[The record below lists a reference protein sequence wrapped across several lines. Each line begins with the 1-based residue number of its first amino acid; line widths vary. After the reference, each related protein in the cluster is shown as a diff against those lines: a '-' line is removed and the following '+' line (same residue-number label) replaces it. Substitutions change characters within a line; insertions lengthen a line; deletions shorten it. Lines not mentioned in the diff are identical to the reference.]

1 MINWIFCL
9 FKFAVDDFYQRL
21 PTELKMTAYLLLFTF
36 CVIYLIV
43 SLHTLFL
50 FLRLVLTGTDLM
62 IQIKTSVSNFLLF
75 LLHDNK
81 NKCKYVCGELCVF
94 LNSSLHHRPQY
105 NLPSIIVSSLTSS
118 SFIFSIKLLLCWFKQ
133 LCLYWTCIITFPNMC
148 KHLLS
153 LLILFFW
160 IILTQH

>member
-62 IQIKTSVSNFLLF
+62 IQIMTSVSNFLLF

-94 LNSSLHHRPQY
+94 LNSLHLTPHTHLIPPPQTTVQSTVY
-105 NLPSIIVSSLTSS
+105 Y
-118 SFIFSIKLLLCWFKQ
+118 
-133 LCLYWTCIITFPNMC
+133 CLQFDF
-148 KHLLS
+148 
-153 LLILFFW
+153 LFFH
-160 IILTQH
+160 IQY